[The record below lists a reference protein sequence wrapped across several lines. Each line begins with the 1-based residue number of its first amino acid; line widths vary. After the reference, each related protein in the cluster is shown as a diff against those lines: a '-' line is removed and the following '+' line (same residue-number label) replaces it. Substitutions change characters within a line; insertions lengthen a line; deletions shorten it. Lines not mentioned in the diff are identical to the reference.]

1 MKEMPHWLSK
11 QSEQNPNKIA
21 LEDEYGNQWTFWEIE
36 QTSKS
41 YARKLYKAGI
51 RGGDHVGICSHNEPH
66 MIMVI
71 YALSYLGAVAV
82 LLNTKLTKA
91 ELTYQIKDAE
101 ISMMITNEALSSY
114 IKDLE
119 IVSSCFTFSELTNV
133 AEADVRLNDHIV
145 LSDVFTIMYTSGTT
159 GAPKGVMQTY
169 ENHWWSAIS
178 SMLNLGL
185 DKHDK
190 WLCSV
195 PMFHIS
201 GLSIFL
207 KSIIYGMSVLLF
219 KKFKAE
225 TVHQAIFSKQVTM
238 ISVVTVMARSL
249 LNELQKSTETSYPD
263 YFRCMLLGGGI
274 VPLSDLE
281 KARAYGVPLYQSYGM
296 TETSSQIVTLSPESI
311 NAKIGSA
318 GKPLLPAS
326 LRITSVDA
334 AGIGEIEVKGPMVT
348 KGYYNKPAAT
358 QAAFCNEWLKTGD
371 MGYLDEDGFVY
382 IVDRRNDLIIS
393 GGENIYPAELEKA
406 LMNIKG
412 ISAAGVCGMSDANW
426 GERPVA
432 FIESNDAHLS
442 ASEIKL
448 TLQESLAPY
457 KIPDKIF
464 LVSTLPRNASNKL
477 LRRTLQEWLQKKLE
491 NSCFKLEIKEID

>member
-1 MKEMPHWLSK
+1 
-11 QSEQNPNKIA
+11 
-21 LEDEYGNQWTFWEIE
+21 
-36 QTSKS
+36 
-41 YARKLYKAGI
+41 
-51 RGGDHVGICSHNEPH
+51 
-66 MIMVI
+66 
-71 YALSYLGAVAV
+71 
-82 LLNTKLTKA
+82 
-91 ELTYQIKDAE
+91 
-101 ISMMITNEALSSY
+101 
-114 IKDLE
+114 
-119 IVSSCFTFSELTNV
+119 
-133 AEADVRLNDHIV
+133 
-145 LSDVFTIMYTSGTT
+145 
-159 GAPKGVMQTY
+159 
-169 ENHWWSAIS
+169 
-178 SMLNLGL
+178 
-185 DKHDK
+185 
-190 WLCSV
+190 
-195 PMFHIS
+195 
-201 GLSIFL
+201 
-207 KSIIYGMSVLLF
+207 MSVLLF